1 MKQKPSKQKARK
13 RYLIL
18 SSKGWGT
25 GCALRAFYIAE
36 ALRRKGHTV
45 HFPSPLPTL
54 PGWIDM
60 GLSTF
65 YYFIYSL
72 FVWSDVAFC
81 VKPYPMAVPALWI
94 QRRKGARVV
103 FDVDDVD
110 YAYSHG
116 LFLKF
121 HQWLQKPWPNWA
133 DLATYHNP
141 LLKEHLLKDFK
152 VRASRIRRLPQGV
165 DETIFN
171 TLPLKTQEL
180 PPGVEYWKS
189 KSKGPVL
196 CFTAH
201 LNVACD
207 LGPTMEAFRL
217 LLNAS
222 PSVRLLVA
230 GGGPDED
237 KFMDQARELKISSSV
252 FFTGYLS
259 PQEVAACLKF
269 SDAVLVYYSDNPANR
284 HRSSM
289 KLRESLACGLKVVA
303 TNIGEAAVWKKGLY
317 LSQADPTIYAK
328 TIREALRSKKP
339 PQQAALLVKKWGW
352 QNCVTAL
359 EEEIPGS

>member
-1 MKQKPSKQKARK
+1 MKQSAHTLKKPKK
-13 RYLIL
+13 YLIL

-36 ALRRKGHTV
+36 ALRRKGHRV
-45 HFPSPLPTL
+45 NFPSPIPSL

-65 YYFIYSL
+65 YYFLYSL

-81 VKPYPMAVPALWI
+81 VKPYPMAVPALWV
-94 QRRKGARVV
+94 QRLKGARVV

-116 LFLKF
+116 LFMKF
-121 HQWLQKPWPNWA
+121 HRWLQKPWPNWA
-133 DLATYHNP
+133 DLVTYHNP
-141 LLKEHLLKDFK
+141 LLKEHLTKDFLVPSTK
-152 VRASRIRRLPQGV
+152 IRRLPQGV

-171 TLPLKTQEL
+171 TLPLNSLDL
-180 PPGVEYWKS
+180 PPGVEYWKG
-189 KSKGPVL
+189 KAKGPVL

-207 LGPTMEAFRL
+207 LGPALEAFRIL
-217 LLNAS
+217 LQLS
-222 PSVRLLVA
+222 PSARLLVA

-237 KFMDQARELKISSSV
+237 KFMDQARELGINDSV
-252 FFTGYLS
+252 YFTGYLS
-259 PQEVAACLKF
+259 PQEVAACLKL

-303 TNIGEAAVWKKGLY
+303 TKVGEAASWKKGLF
-317 LSQADPTIYAK
+317 LSPADPESFAK
-328 TIREALRSKKP
+328 TIREALKAKKP
-339 PQQAALLVKKWGW
+339 PQQGALLVKKWGW

-359 EEEIPGS
+359 EEDIPGS